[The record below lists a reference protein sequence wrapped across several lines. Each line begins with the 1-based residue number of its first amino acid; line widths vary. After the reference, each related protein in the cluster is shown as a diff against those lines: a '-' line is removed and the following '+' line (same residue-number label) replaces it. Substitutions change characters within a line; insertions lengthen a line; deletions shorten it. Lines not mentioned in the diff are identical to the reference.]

1 MPLPSSAGELR
12 DRVAFEQRV
21 DEDDN
26 AGNTQGAFEHRFDV
40 AAAIVG
46 KFGGEAVVA
55 ARLEGREPAT
65 ITVRYSPVTAT
76 VTPEWRI
83 RDTRTGV
90 VYNIRSIDDRMRR
103 RQWLDM
109 LCEAGVAT

>member
-1 MPLPSSAGELR
+1 MALPSSAGELR
-12 DRVAFEQRV
+12 DRIAFEQRV

-46 KFGGEAVVA
+46 KFGGETVLA

-65 ITVRYSPVTAT
+65 VTVRYSNSTKN

-83 RDTRTGV
+83 RDVRTGT
-90 VYNIRSIDDRMRR
+90 VYNIRSIDDRLRK

-109 LCEAGVAT
+109 LCESGVAT